1 MGEINAGRAFDDRPT
16 HPEEKVRQLL
26 RNSRAP
32 GTLSSYRK
40 CFKIF
45 ASWCEQHDR
54 DVLPASAETLTL
66 FLSDVA
72 ERYRFN
78 TIKNFISSIAFAHRT
93 AREPFDRAALHVVV
107 EGIRRVQGAGWRQAT
122 PITVGELR
130 TILMAVPDTMA
141 GARDRAVLMLG
152 FAGALRSSEIA
163 GLDLGVAG
171 PQASGFLTVEAEG
184 VRITLLRSKTDQQ
197 GRSIFKL
204 VPRGGNPCPVA
215 ALEHWLTVASIKS
228 GPVFRPLWKGGAP
241 RQQRMGHCGVNN
253 IVKNAV
259 YASTRQAGM
268 SEAHARSRALQVSS
282 HSLRV
287 GFVTS
292 AGLAN
297 VTSEDIAQHVGWA
310 GTHMVFHYMRQANPM
325 ENNPARCVLQS

>member
-1 MGEINAGRAFDDRPT
+1 MGEIDAASPFDDRPAR
-16 HPEEKVRQLL
+16 PEEKIRQLL

-45 ASWCEQHDR
+45 ASWCERHDR
-54 DVLPASAETLTL
+54 HVLPASAETLVL
-66 FLSDVA
+66 FLSDIA

-78 TIKNFISSIAFAHRT
+78 SIRGFINAIAFAHRA
-93 AREPFDRAALHVVV
+93 AREPFDRAGLHVVL
-107 EGIRRVQGAGWRQAT
+107 EGIRRVLGTSWRQAA

-130 TILMAVPDTMA
+130 SLLTAVPDTTA
-141 GARDRAVLMLG
+141 GARDRAVLTLG

-163 GLDLGVAG
+163 GLDLDAAG
-171 PQASGFLTVEAEG
+171 PQASGFLTIEAEG

-197 GRSIFKL
+197 GKSIFKL

-215 ALEHWLTVASIKS
+215 ALEHWLAVAGITS

-241 RQQRMGHCGVNN
+241 RQQRMGHCGVST
-253 IVKNAV
+253 IVKKAV
-259 YASTRQAGM
+259 YAGARQAGM
-268 SEAHARSRALQVSS
+268 SEAQARSRAVQVSS

-310 GTHMVFHYMRQANPM
+310 GTQMVFRYMRQANPTD
-325 ENNPARCVLQS
+325 NNPARCVLHS